1 MADGKETAYVPQIIL
16 ARGLWMVS
24 ATMRSWRITA
34 LAKQE
39 QIALTAERAMITC
52 AILVEVII
60 GDHCVEA
67 IRTRLR
73 PLRRR
78 SPRRSHVHLIAVF
91 GLAMGYATRT
101 PVMERSQIVQME
113 QIAPIAASV
122 T

>member
-34 LAKQE
+34 LANQE

-60 GDHCVEA
+60 RHHRVVGHTEEGLKVPYRTG
-67 IRTRLR
+67 RTR
-73 PLRRR
+73 RR
-78 SPRRSHVHLIAVF
+78 
-91 GLAMGYATRT
+91 
-101 PVMERSQIVQME
+101 
-113 QIAPIAASV
+113 
-122 T
+122 